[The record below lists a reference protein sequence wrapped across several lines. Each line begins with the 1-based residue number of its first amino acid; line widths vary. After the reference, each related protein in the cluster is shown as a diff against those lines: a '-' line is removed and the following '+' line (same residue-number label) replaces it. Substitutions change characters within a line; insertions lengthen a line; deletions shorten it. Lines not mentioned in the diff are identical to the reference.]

1 MFATPKAKKELFLAS
16 SLCDGVED
24 NNIKQVTTLL
34 DSNEADPNTLVPIFG
49 ITPFH
54 LAIGNPSESFAEEV
68 TKLFLRHGGNP
79 NIRSIEG
86 LTPVHI
92 AAAWG
97 RCKILELLLVNG
109 GDPLYLDNE
118 GYSPFHFAFDG
129 AHYNAVTVLRKYCEN
144 VANDE
149 EDEEEIKY
157 DIALE
162 KVLINNKNLV
172 AEYVVTDE
180 QTSSTLNISP
190 ENVLELNIK
199 SSNGSSSSDY
209 QLLLN
214 EDYITRRKNRKIL
227 QEQKENKPSNETE
240 VYKYKKE
247 EQADSQL
254 ISNIS
259 TTISN
264 DITRTD
270 NPHNSD
276 SSIFDRR
283 KHLIPKTKN
292 SLAQMSNQLTNKRNE
307 ITENLIRGR
316 LKRKLKDETNIS
328 SPTLDKQRTRTPLIE
343 KKVNNLENS
352 IISKSPNCNIL
363 TQFKPDKTIQKSLFL
378 EKTNYLN
385 DSIITKSPNCAIVS
399 SANKEKRISKIP
411 IFGQK
416 STPPTGRNSL
426 KKIISR
432 TPCGLISETYKL
444 HCQRM
449 AQISKSLPR
458 NFQNKILG
466 EQESP
471 FFKRPESMERKI
483 NSCHKKKD
491 TEESSGIYSD
501 TSKIMKLKN
510 VAMKLEDYITEDF
523 DSLTSTNNN
532 SNVTEDTKID
542 DNFEENATNSMNN
555 TDENNFNTSLENMT
569 SNLSDSSSRINAKS
583 RNFTEEISNIK
594 YELEGNDSLSDS
606 TVNSQVQCKSYQPEQ
621 SFLSFNQR
629 ENEDNTENGEN
640 SFKESK
646 NSFITDDLTGRSPMN
661 RQITESFVSI
671 EEEYKYK
678 DLEEG
683 VVLMER
689 RLCITPSCVMINK
702 EELTSYYTC
711 STAESVSSL
720 PQEML
725 LIDKK
730 TLRERLTKLGENPGP
745 ITNSTH
751 RVYLK
756 RLMKLEMNQQNFKNE
771 PFHNENSSET
781 FESHSVRS
789 SLISLNWRIDL
800 QLYKDRERETFQEF
814 ARPDPTRKWREGL
827 TKTCFNYLLLD
838 SRITRDLPNR
848 KANLSLQEQWETFL
862 SAIFYVGKGK
872 QTRPYAHLYD
882 AFHIWVS
889 SKVETTNKK
898 IKKIL
903 DIWNEKQGV
912 VVLHIFHNTIP
923 VEAYT
928 REAAMIDALSID
940 KLANCKGG
948 EYYGKIATWNNKE
961 KCDLGKYL
969 LYKAMKILMME
980 GERHLYPEH
989 L

>member
-1 MFATPKAKKELFLAS
+1 MLTIFLFS
-16 SLCDGVED
+16 
-24 NNIKQVTTLL
+24 
-34 DSNEADPNTLVPIFG
+34 
-49 ITPFH
+49 
-54 LAIGNPSESFAEEV
+54 PS
-68 TKLFLRHGGNP
+68 T
-79 NIRSIEG
+79 
-86 LTPVHI
+86 
-92 AAAWG
+92 
-97 RCKILELLLVNG
+97 
-109 GDPLYLDNE
+109 
-118 GYSPFHFAFDG
+118 
-129 AHYNAVTVLRKYCEN
+129 
-144 VANDE
+144 
-149 EDEEEIKY
+149 
-157 DIALE
+157 E

-661 RQITESFVSI
+661 R
-671 EEEYKYK
+671 
-678 DLEEG
+678 
-683 VVLMER
+683 
-689 RLCITPSCVMINK
+689 
-702 EELTSYYTC
+702 
-711 STAESVSSL
+711 
-720 PQEML
+720 
-725 LIDKK
+725 
-730 TLRERLTKLGENPGP
+730 
-745 ITNSTH
+745 
-751 RVYLK
+751 
-756 RLMKLEMNQQNFKNE
+756 
-771 PFHNENSSET
+771 
-781 FESHSVRS
+781 
-789 SLISLNWRIDL
+789 
-800 QLYKDRERETFQEF
+800 
-814 ARPDPTRKWREGL
+814 
-827 TKTCFNYLLLD
+827 
-838 SRITRDLPNR
+838 
-848 KANLSLQEQWETFL
+848 
-862 SAIFYVGKGK
+862 
-872 QTRPYAHLYD
+872 
-882 AFHIWVS
+882 
-889 SKVETTNKK
+889 
-898 IKKIL
+898 
-903 DIWNEKQGV
+903 
-912 VVLHIFHNTIP
+912 
-923 VEAYT
+923 
-928 REAAMIDALSID
+928 
-940 KLANCKGG
+940 
-948 EYYGKIATWNNKE
+948 
-961 KCDLGKYL
+961 
-969 LYKAMKILMME
+969 
-980 GERHLYPEH
+980 
-989 L
+989 